1 MPRFVRTVTKG
12 EWMVLVPGAVAYLR
26 YKGAENPRSPEA
38 IYELLDELGFLEG
51 IDRTRS
57 SILSTIRI
65 RLSRRYEGLV
75 VD

>member
-1 MPRFVRTVTKG
+1 MPRLVRTVTKG

-26 YKGAENPRSPEA
+26 YKGVKNPKSPEA
-38 IYELLDELGFLEG
+38 IYELLDQLGFLDG

>member
-1 MPRFVRTVTKG
+1 MPRFVRSVTNG

-26 YKGAENPRSPEA
+26 YKGAENPKSPEA
-38 IYELLDELGFLEG
+38 IYDLLDELGFLEG

-57 SILSTIRI
+57 SMLNTIRI
-65 RLSRRYEGLV
+65 RLGKQYEGLV